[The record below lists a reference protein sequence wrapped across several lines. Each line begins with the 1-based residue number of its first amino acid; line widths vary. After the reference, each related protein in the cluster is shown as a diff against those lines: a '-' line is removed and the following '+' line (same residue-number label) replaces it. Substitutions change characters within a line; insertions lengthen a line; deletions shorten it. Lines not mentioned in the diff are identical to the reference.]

1 MKSTDLLAPEQ
12 LTPEEA
18 VQELHDALTIGGGE
32 SRESERRYLDTFDG
46 RVRAAGLLLVHE
58 PAAGGQ
64 SPGRLSL
71 LDRETG
77 EERAI
82 ATSPAP
88 TGPLQALPLAPGPLR
103 DRLAP
108 ILEERA
114 LLLIAH
120 IDTRVRGFGV
130 LDDEGK
136 TVVRLVLQEP
146 TLISPRGWRRRL
158 RQRLSLVRVRG
169 YESELGRVTA
179 ALGRLGFV
187 AAERPLVDEAVT
199 AGGGTPGG
207 ISSKVEVKLAPTQRA
222 DAAAAAVLRRLAEVM
237 AANLEGTIAD
247 LDPEFLHDFRVSVR
261 RSRSVQRELRG
272 AFPADALAH
281 FRSEFRWLQSITGDS
296 RDLDV
301 YVLEFEAMRAL
312 VPEPMRAD
320 LEPLRKVL
328 LGRRVLARREMVRE
342 LRSER
347 AANLRREWEAL
358 LEELVGL
365 PDDGR
370 PDAARAIGE
379 LAGERIAKVYR
390 RMVKLGSAID
400 ADTPPEA
407 YHDLRKKG
415 KELRYLLE
423 LFGAALFPTE
433 VVKPMIK
440 KLKALQDV
448 LGRHQD
454 RQVQMAT
461 LHDLSDEVSGRPD
474 GAAALMAMGV
484 LVERLQ
490 EDERAARDEFAE
502 RIAGFSAKGQR
513 RTVKDAFK

>member
-1 MKSTDLLAPEQ
+1 MKSTDLLPPAE
-12 LTPEEA
+12 LTPEDA
-18 VQELHDALTIGGGE
+18 VQELQEALRLRTGE
-32 SRESERRYLDTFDG
+32 VQESVRRYLDTFDG
-46 RVRAAGLLLVHE
+46 RVRGAGLLLVHE
-58 PAAGGQ
+58 PAVGGQ
-64 SPGRLSL
+64 SPGRLTL

-77 EERAI
+77 AECAVT
-82 ATSPAP
+82 TSAAPA
-88 TGPLQALPLAPGPLR
+88 GPLQALPLPPGALR
-103 DRLAP
+103 DRLAG

-114 LLLIAH
+114 LLLLVR
-120 IDTRVRGFGV
+120 IDARSRAFGV
-130 LDDEGK
+130 LDTEGK
-136 TVVRLVLQEP
+136 TVVRVALQEP
-146 TLISPRGWRRRL
+146 MLVSASGWRRPL
-158 RQRLSLVRVRG
+158 RQRLSLMPVRG
-169 YESELGRVTA
+169 YERELGRVTA
-179 ALGRLGFV
+179 AIEQLGFT
-187 AAERPLVDEAVT
+187 AAERPLVDEAVL
-199 AGGGTPGG
+199 AGGGSPGG
-207 ISSKVEVKLAPTQRA
+207 ISSKIEVRLAPTQRA
-222 DAAAAAVLRRLAEVM
+222 DAAAAAVLRRLAEVID
-237 AANLEGTIAD
+237 ANLEGTIAD

-272 AFPADALAH
+272 VFPAEALSR
-281 FRSEFRWLQSITGDS
+281 FRSEFRWLQAVTGDS

-320 LEPLRKVL
+320 LDPLKKVL
-328 LGRRVLARREMVRE
+328 HDRRLLARLAMVRA

-347 AANLRREWEAL
+347 AKNLSRDWEAF

-370 PDAARAIGE
+370 PDAGRAIGE

-423 LFGAALFPTE
+423 LFGAALFPSD

-440 KLKALQDV
+440 TLKSLQDV

-454 RQVQMAT
+454 REVQVAT
-461 LHDLSDEVSGRPD
+461 LRDLSREVSARPG

-484 LVERLQ
+484 LVQRLQ
-490 EDERAARDEFAE
+490 ADEQGARDEFAE
-502 RIAGFSAKGQR
+502 RFAGFSAKAQR
-513 RTVKDAFK
+513 RTVKQAFK

>member
-1 MKSTDLLAPEQ
+1 MKSTDLLPPPE

-18 VQELHDALTIGGGE
+18 VQELHDALALSQGE
-32 SRESERRYLDTFDG
+32 VQESERRYFDTFDG
-46 RVRAAGLLLVHE
+46 RVRAAGLLVVHE

-77 EERAI
+77 AECAV
-82 ATSPAP
+82 ATAAAPA
-88 TGPLQALPLAPGPLR
+88 GPLQALQLPPGPLR
-103 DRLAP
+103 DRLAG
-108 ILEERA
+108 ILEERVLI
-114 LLLIAH
+114 LLVR

-130 LDDEGK
+130 LDAEGK
-136 TVVRLVLQEP
+136 TVVRLGLQEP
-146 TLISPRGWRRRL
+146 MLVSASGWRRPL
-158 RQRLSLVRVRG
+158 PQRLSLVAVRG
-169 YESELGRVTA
+169 YERELGRITPA
-179 ALGRLGFV
+179 IRKLGFG
-187 AAERPLVDEAVT
+187 AAERPLVDEAVI
-199 AGGGTPGG
+199 ASGGTPGG
-207 ISSKVEVKLAPTQRA
+207 ISSKIEVKLTANQRA
-222 DAAAAAVLRRLAEVM
+222 DAAAAAVLRRLVEVVE
-237 AANLEGTIAD
+237 ANLEGTIAD

-261 RSRSVQRELRG
+261 RSRSVQREFRG
-272 AFPADALAH
+272 AFPAEALAR
-281 FRSEFRWLQSITGDS
+281 FRSEFRWLQLVTGDS

-301 YVLEFEAMRAL
+301 YVLEFESMRAL
-312 VPEPMRAD
+312 VPGPMRAD
-320 LEPLRKVL
+320 LDPLRQVL
-328 LGRRVLARREMVRE
+328 LDRRLLARREMARA

-347 AANLRREWEAL
+347 ATSLRRDWEAF

-370 PDAARAIGE
+370 PDAGRAIGE

-423 LFGAALFPTE
+423 LFGAALFPSE

-440 KLKALQDV
+440 TLKALQDL

-454 RQVQMAT
+454 REVQVAT
-461 LHDLSDEVSGRPD
+461 LNGLAKEVAARVN

-484 LVERLQ
+484 LVQRLQ
-490 EDERAARDEFAE
+490 RDEQAARDEFAE
-502 RIAGFSAKGQR
+502 RFAGFASKRQR
-513 RTVKDAFK
+513 RLVKATFA

>member
-1 MKSTDLLAPEQ
+1 MKSTDLLAPAD

-18 VQELHDALTIGGGE
+18 VRELRDALTLG
-32 SRESERRYLDTFDG
+32 SAKMHESERRYLDTFDG
-46 RVRAAGLLLVHE
+46 RVRAAGLVAVHE
-58 PAAGGQ
+58 PAVGGQ

-71 LDRETG
+71 LDSQTG
-77 EERAI
+77 EECAV

-88 TGPLQALPLAPGPLR
+88 AGPLQALLLPPGPLR

-108 ILEERA
+108 ILEDRA
-114 LLLIAH
+114 LLPLVR
-120 IDTRVRGFGV
+120 IDTRVRGLGV
-130 LDDEGK
+130 LDAAGK

-146 TLISPRGWRRRL
+146 TLVSDSGWRRPL
-158 RQRLSLVRVRG
+158 RQRLSLAPVRG
-169 YESELGRVTA
+169 YKQEFARVSSV
-179 ALGRLGFV
+179 LKQRGFDP
-187 AAERPLVDEAVT
+187 AERPLVDEAVI
-199 AGGGTPGG
+199 AGGGKPGG

-237 AANLEGTIAD
+237 TANLEGTIAD

-272 AFPADALAH
+272 AFPADALSH
-281 FRSEFRWLQSITGDS
+281 FRSEFRWLQLITGDS

-320 LEPLRKVL
+320 LDLLRKVL
-328 LGRRVLARREMVRE
+328 LARRLLARRAMVRE

-347 AANLRREWEAL
+347 ATNLGRDWEAF
-358 LEELVGL
+358 LEALVGL

-370 PDAARAIGE
+370 PDAGRAIGE

-400 ADTPPEA
+400 ADTRPEA
-407 YHDLRKKG
+407 YHDLRKQG

-423 LFGAALFPTE
+423 LFGAALFPSD

-440 KLKALQDV
+440 TLKALQDV

-454 RQVQMAT
+454 RQVQVAT
-461 LHDLSDEVSGRPD
+461 LQGFSDEVSARSG
-474 GAAALMAMGV
+474 GAAALMAIGV

-490 EDERAARDEFAE
+490 EDERAARAEFAE
-502 RIAGFSAKGQR
+502 RFAGFSAKAQR
-513 RTVKDAFK
+513 RTVKAVFK

>member
-1 MKSTDLLAPEQ
+1 MKATDLLAPEE

-18 VQELHDALTIGGGE
+18 VQELHEALTLRSGE
-32 SRESERRYLDTFDG
+32 SHESERRYLDTFDG
-46 RVRAAGLLLVHE
+46 RIRAAGLLLVHE

-64 SPGRLSL
+64 SPGRLSV

-77 EERAI
+77 EERGF

-88 TGPLQALPLAPGPLR
+88 AGPLQALPLPPGPLR
-103 DRLAP
+103 DHLGP

-114 LLLIAH
+114 LLLLVR
-120 IDTRVRGFGV
+120 IDTRVRAFGV
-130 LDDEGK
+130 LDDQGK
-136 TVVRLVLQEP
+136 TVVRLVLQDP
-146 TLISPRGWRRRL
+146 TLVSAAGVRRPL
-158 RQRLSLVRVRG
+158 RQRLFLAPVRG
-169 YESELGRVTA
+169 YKRELTRVTA
-179 ALGRLGFV
+179 ALERLGFSV
-187 AAERPLVDEAVT
+187 ADRPLVDEAVI
-199 AGGGTPGG
+199 AAGGTPGG

-222 DAAAAAVLRRLAEVM
+222 DAAAAAILRRLAEVM
-237 AANLEGTIAD
+237 EANLEGTVAD
-247 LDPEFLHDFRVSVR
+247 LDSEFLHDFRVSVR

-272 AFPADALAH
+272 TFPAQALAH
-281 FRSEFRWLQSITGDS
+281 FRSEFRWLQRITGDS

-301 YVLEFEAMRAL
+301 YVLEFEAMRGL
-312 VPEPMRAD
+312 VPEPMQAD
-320 LEPLRKVL
+320 LDPLLKVL
-328 LGRRVLARREMVRE
+328 LARRVLARRAMVRA

-347 AANLRREWEAL
+347 AATLRREWQAF

-390 RMVKLGSAID
+390 RMVKLGSAIN
-400 ADTPPEA
+400 ADSRPEA

-423 LFGAALFPTE
+423 LFGAALFPSE

-440 KLKALQDV
+440 TLKALQDV

-454 RQVQMAT
+454 RQVQVAT
-461 LHDLSDEVSGRPD
+461 LHSLSDEVSARPD

-490 EDERAARDEFAE
+490 EDEQAARDEFAE
-502 RIAGFSAKGQR
+502 RFAGFSAKAQR
-513 RTVKDAFK
+513 RTVKDVFK